1 MTKTMTIRDIK
12 KEIKKY
18 YEDNKVYFDSI
29 AEASPYWHELDGDDI
44 NRLAKKYIETDG
56 QMDLQ
61 GEMIWLMQWRKYH
74 YGY

>member
-1 MTKTMTIRDIK
+1 MIKTMTAIK
-12 KEIKKY
+12 REIKQY
-18 YEDNKVYFDSI
+18 YQDNKQYFDDI
-29 AEASPYWHELDGDDI
+29 AKASPYWHELDDDDI